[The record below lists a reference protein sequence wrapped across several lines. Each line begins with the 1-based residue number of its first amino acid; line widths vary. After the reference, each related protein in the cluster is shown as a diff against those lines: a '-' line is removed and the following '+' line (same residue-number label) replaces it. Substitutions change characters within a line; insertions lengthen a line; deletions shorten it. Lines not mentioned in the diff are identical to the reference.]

1 MKKTTILRRVKND
14 EVGRENIPPNA
25 VGLPL
30 FHGFA
35 PPSHSQPWLFQ
46 HNYNNY
52 KERMEK
58 AMARLM
64 GNNLVES

>member
-14 EVGRENIPPNA
+14 EVGRENIPPH
-25 VGLPL
+25 VTGLPL
-30 FHGFA
+30 FQGSA
-35 PPSHSQPWLFQ
+35 PPSHSQPWLFRK
-46 HNYNNY
+46 NYQDY
-52 KERMEK
+52 TKKMEK